1 VLKKIKKYIKEKK
14 HPYFMCDNKKYK
26 NFSIGS
32 YTYGKPK
39 IYAAPKSLT
48 IGSFCSIADGVT
60 IYSGAEHHHDWVSAY
75 HFSAKFD
82 CKECSTTKG
91 NVAIGNDVWIGD
103 GALILSGVTIGDG
116 AVIAA
121 RAVVVKDVKP
131 YSVVGGNPAKHIKF
145 RFDETKIKKLLKIK
159 WWSWDKEKIENNFDL
174 ILNDDIDKFIKK
186 HLKEEI

>member
-1 VLKKIKKYIKEKK
+1 MLKKIKKYIKEKK
-14 HPYFMCDNKKYK
+14 HPYYMCDNKKYK
-26 NFSIGS
+26 KFPIGS

-39 IYAAPKSLT
+39 IYASEKSIS

-60 IYSGAEHHHDWVSAY
+60 IYSGAEHHHEWVSAY
-75 HFSAKFD
+75 HFSAKFN

-91 NVAIGNDVWIGD
+91 NITIGNDIWIGD

-131 YSVVGGNPAKHIKF
+131 YSIVGGNPAKHIKF
-145 RFDETKIKKLLKIK
+145 RFNEIQINQLLKIK
-159 WWSWDKEKIENNFDL
+159 WWNWDIEKIKNNFDL
-174 ILNDDIDKFIKK
+174 ILNNDIDKFIKK
-186 HLKEEI
+186 HT

>member
-1 VLKKIKKYIKEKK
+1 MFKKIKKLIKEKR
-14 HPYFMCDNKKYK
+14 HPYYMNENKKYK
-26 NFSIGS
+26 KYKIGV

-39 IYAAPKSLT
+39 IYANENSIE

-60 IYSGAEHHHDWVSAY
+60 IYSGAEHHHDWISSY
-75 HFSAKFD
+75 HFSAKFE

-91 NVAIGNDVWIGD
+91 YVSIGNDVWIGD

-131 YSVVGGNPAKHIKF
+131 YSIVGGNPAKHIKF
-145 RFDETKIKKLLKIK
+145 RFDEKHIKQLLNIK
-159 WWSWDKEKIENNFDL
+159 WWYWEIEKIRKNFNL
-174 ILNDDIDKFIKK
+174 ILNDDIHAFIKK
-186 HLKEEI
+186 HTKEE